1 MSKILKQEII
11 FKNRPFRILW
21 KGTSHL
27 ITSIQEAW
35 VYRGRWWKEEPERVF
50 YLVELADGTLCEIY
64 RELPNNQWFLYRLY
78 D

>member
-1 MSKILKQEII
+1 M
-11 FKNRPFRILW
+11 
-21 KGTSHL
+21 
-27 ITSIQEAW
+27 
-35 VYRGRWWKEEPERVF
+35 YRGRWWKEEPERVF